1 VERPEERD
9 HLLRITPL
17 TYVLVVALALVLAL
31 YFWPARDA
39 ARTAAHEQAAI
50 EETVKKNNDFAA
62 SIQKIKDDT
71 KALLDPLVQLRELD
85 RRLEATG
92 LPPQSAK
99 DFAADL
105 AEANQKLIASG
116 ATEYID
122 TCEQKA
128 EVEKHLLYQ
137 GLHGPVQA
145 LPGWT
150 PDWQT
155 RCLSILPSSP
165 PSSPAA
171 SPGG

>member
-1 VERPEERD
+1 VDRPEQD
-9 HLLRITPL
+9 HLLRVTPL
-17 TYVLVVALALVLAL
+17 TYVLVGALAVVLAL
-31 YFWPARDA
+31 YYWSARDA
-39 ARTAAHEQAAI
+39 ARTVAHEQAAI

-62 SIQKIKDDT
+62 SIKKIKDDT
-71 KALLDPLVQLRELD
+71 RALLDPLVQLRELD
-85 RRLEATG
+85 RRLELAG

-99 DFAADL
+99 DFSTDL
-105 AEANQKLIASG
+105 ADANEKLIASD
-116 ATEYID
+116 AAEYID

-155 RCLSILPSSP
+155 RCMSILR
-165 PSSPAA
+165 
-171 SPGG
+171 